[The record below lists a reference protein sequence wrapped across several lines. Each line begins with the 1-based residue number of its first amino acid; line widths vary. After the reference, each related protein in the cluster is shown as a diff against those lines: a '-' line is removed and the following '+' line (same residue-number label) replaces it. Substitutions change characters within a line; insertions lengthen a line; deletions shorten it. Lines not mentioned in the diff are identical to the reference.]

1 MKHSLINKKL
11 YAKLFYNLYLSLFLI
26 LFSINSYSQ
35 NSSSDEIELWSSVKY
50 SHRFSKKLSLSV
62 EGQLRINGNGKYFD
76 ESYYNQS
83 FYEIETKY
91 KLSKRFDIGLAYR
104 GINKYDDQGNSQG
117 SNAFK
122 RFHSFVKYGE
132 NFNRFRVES
141 RLQYQIRNKGKV
153 DLSNP
158 DKTYWRKKMLF
169 SYNFKKWKADPEI
182 GAEFFFKKNLNL
194 KQNYDAYRLSLG
206 TKLNSKGM
214 GDVSIKYIFEK
225 TVNTQSPL
233 SIHILKIGYALD

>member
-1 MKHSLINKKL
+1 MKHSLIIKKL
-11 YAKLFYNLYLSLFLI
+11 YAKLFYNLYPSLFLI
-26 LFSINSYSQ
+26 LFSLNSYSQ

-50 SHRFSKKLSLSV
+50 SHQFSKKLSLNV

-122 RFHSFVKYGE
+122 RFHSFIKYGE
-132 NFNRFRVES
+132 NFNRLRVES

-153 DLSNP
+153 DFSNP
-158 DKTYWRKKMLF
+158 DKTYWRKKMLL

-225 TVNTQSPL
+225 TVNTQNPL